1 MKRKRAQA
9 WKYEYRY
16 GIIQTVKK
24 NFPGNWDM
32 SMCQSFISHLLQER
46 KPKTGQLNISYQ
58 VQTFTLKE
66 GAIS

>member
-1 MKRKRAQA
+1 
-9 WKYEYRY
+9 
-16 GIIQTVKK
+16 
-24 NFPGNWDM
+24 M